1 MGSMKGSVVRHGKV
15 CSRDVSCG
23 RSNDGLEERQ
33 RDQRY
38 AFQLELFDQEEA
50 QLGKESQRRLH
61 QMMEGWDAFPWLRL
75 IENQLAPVPG
85 GVGTIGDGAINELP
99 KHPRRAFINRAARS
113 GAGTGRRLA

>member
-1 MGSMKGSVVRHGKV
+1 MKGSVGRRGKV
-15 CSRDVSCG
+15 FSSDFSCG
-23 RSNDGLEERQ
+23 GSNDDLEQRQ

-38 AFQLELFDQEEA
+38 AFQLELELFDQEEA

>member
-50 QLGKESQRRLH
+50 QLERESQRWLYH
-61 QMMEGWDAFPWLRL
+61 TMEGWDAFPWLPSL
-75 IENQLAPVPG
+75 MDQLASVPG
-85 GVGTIGDGAINELP
+85 GVDMIGDDAVDE
-99 KHPRRAFINRAARS
+99 
-113 GAGTGRRLA
+113 